1 MLDELLSFN
10 PYHDKIFSITQLTYI
25 CIFFMDTIFTY
36 GTSLVQ
42 HTNHKNTNKSW
53 LLIITIILAQ
63 QKSRLI

>member
-1 MLDELLSFN
+1 
-10 PYHDKIFSITQLTYI
+10 
-25 CIFFMDTIFTY
+25 MDTIFTY